1 MKERIIP
8 LSIAERKYH
17 SVGQWPVAVAL
28 SHDSHLNRQRC
39 VIITAAFT
47 GHQIMTSC

>member
-17 SVGQWPVAVAL
+17 PVGWPVAVAL
-28 SHDSHLNRQRC
+28 SHDSHLNRQHY
-39 VIITAAFT
+39 VIITAVFT
-47 GHQIMTSC
+47 GHQIMTFC